1 MILFL
6 TATNV
11 NMFILGTAEP
21 AMTIIAASI
30 PILRH
35 LFRRENFSTGR
46 TGGHTADQS
55 FNGVSLRSLR
65 RPEGSI
71 KMADVDKVGI
81 LPQFRQEESMPQ
93 YGREESREQ
102 YGREESRP
110 QYMEEESREKYR
122 QEELRPRYREEES
135 RPTYRQEESRPQ
147 YQERMPRQGEDEWRS
162 PHYRQDGHYRQ
173 EDWR

>member
-35 LFRRENFSTGR
+35 LFRRDNFSTGR

-65 RPEGSI
+65 KPEGSI

-93 YGREESREQ
+93 YGREESRT
-102 YGREESRP
+102 
-110 QYMEEESREKYR
+110 QYMEEESREQYR

-135 RPTYRQEESRPQ
+135 RPHYRQEESRPP
-147 YQERMPRQGEDEWRS
+147 YQERMPQQGQDEWRS
-162 PHYRQDGHYRQ
+162 PHYRQDEHYRQ
-173 EDWR
+173 DDWR